1 MALHLQRQDAAV
13 SWQQVVV
20 TTGVGIPALVKQLQI
35 SQVNSKCLVR
45 IAANKTT
52 MADIVGPGRA
62 TVGHAIEGLSSVA
75 ACSIYSLSNLSVVK
89 KWK

>member
-35 SQVNSKCLVR
+35 SPVNSKCLV
-45 IAANKTT
+45 
-52 MADIVGPGRA
+52 
-62 TVGHAIEGLSSVA
+62 
-75 ACSIYSLSNLSVVK
+75 
-89 KWK
+89 